1 MNLVKV
7 SFSSSLAILT
17 LCCMSL
23 AQTPATSASKSQLA
37 HGRYLVQRVGLCGEC
52 HTPHDNHGQPVKG
65 QELQGSMIPFKP
77 AVPMPAWATSS
88 PPLAGLPGFTDEQM
102 ITFLTTGKD
111 TSGKFARPPMPPFR
125 FNKTDAAAV
134 TAYLRSLKK

>member
-1 MNLVKV
+1 
-7 SFSSSLAILT
+7 
-17 LCCMSL
+17 
-23 AQTPATSASKSQLA
+23 
-37 HGRYLVQRVGLCGEC
+37 
-52 HTPHDNHGQPVKG
+52 
-65 QELQGSMIPFKP
+65 MIPFKP